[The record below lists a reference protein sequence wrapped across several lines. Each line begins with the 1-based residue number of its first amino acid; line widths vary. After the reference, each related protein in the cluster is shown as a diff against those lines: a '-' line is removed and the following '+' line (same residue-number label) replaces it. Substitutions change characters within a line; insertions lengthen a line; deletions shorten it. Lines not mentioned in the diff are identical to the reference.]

1 MDPWPCTSEKGK
13 KAPGEKLP
21 ALTPVPDNAERG
33 KNLAN
38 LSNRFAVTQNH
49 RFEFHEHGQ
58 LFVGIHELLFLVSM
72 LVSNP
77 DLEKPPLLPT
87 ESFLSDPS
95 DGLIADDF

>member
-1 MDPWPCTSEKGK
+1 MGVF
-13 KAPGEKLP
+13 AFGEL
-21 ALTPVPDNAERG
+21 ER
-33 KNLAN
+33 NLAC
-38 LSNRFAVTQNH
+38 LSRQFTASADR

-58 LFVGIHELLFLVSM
+58 LFVGIHELLFLVAM

-95 DGLIADDF
+95 DGLVAEDF